1 MLEKQPH
8 NGQKQSSQGE
18 GSIKWKTY
26 SHLSYHCLFYEVK
39 CFRKSAV
46 LLCKSI
52 GEDDSFATL
61 FPYGGCCW
69 SLDHIKNTPWCL
81 YLVADTAPLCPCLWN
96 VQFNQTKWPYFWA
109 CWEHWDHSS
118 SGLFYMAND
127 SGRTGFSIRSQWSGW
142 ISTCEYF
149 PNLQK
154 KGSWWCIS
162 HSSFL
167 YTYCML
173 LWQSMCKCNFPG
185 YLSER
190 RMSHNY
196 PMCRNQTDTN
206 SDAAPVENIRQG
218 SFGYSSPSV
227 KQHAYSLI

>member
-8 NGQKQSSQGE
+8 NRQKQRSRGE

-109 CWEHWDHSS
+109 CWEHWDHSY

-127 SGRTGFSIRSQWSGW
+127 SGRTGFSIRSQWSAEKRKLVVHQ
-142 ISTCEYF
+142 SRQF
-149 PNLQK
+149 PVHLLYVTMAIHVQMQF
-154 KGSWWCIS
+154 SWLFIR
-162 HSSFL
+162 
-167 YTYCML
+167 TPDVT
-173 LWQSMCKCNFPG
+173 Q
-185 YLSER
+185 LS
-190 RMSHNY
+190 
-196 PMCRNQTDTN
+196 
-206 SDAAPVENIRQG
+206 PV
-218 SFGYSSPSV
+218 S
-227 KQHAYSLI
+227 